1 MSMNRKVTF
10 YGRVQGVWFRGFVK
24 QSAQQLGVVGWVRN
38 CSDGSVEAV
47 LCGSDEAIDELLN
60 RCRKGPPLARVD
72 RVVSDNY
79 SDSALFEDFQIRY
92 E

>member
-1 MSMNRKVTF
+1 MNRKVTF

-24 QSAQQLGVVGWVRN
+24 QSAELFGVVGWVRN
-38 CSDGSVEAV
+38 CSDGSVEA
-47 LCGSDEAIDELLN
+47 LFCGSDEAVDEVIN
-60 RCRKGPPLARVD
+60 RCKTGPPLARVD

-79 SDSALFEDFQIRY
+79 SGSPLFKDFQIRY

>member
-1 MSMNRKVTF
+1 MNRKVTF

-38 CSDGSVEAV
+38 CFDGSVEAV
-47 LCGSDEAIDELLN
+47 FCGTDEAIDELLN
-60 RCRKGPPLARVD
+60 RCRKGPPLAQVKK
-72 RVVSDNY
+72 VLCEKY
-79 SDSALFEDFQIRY
+79 SSSGVFDEFQIRY